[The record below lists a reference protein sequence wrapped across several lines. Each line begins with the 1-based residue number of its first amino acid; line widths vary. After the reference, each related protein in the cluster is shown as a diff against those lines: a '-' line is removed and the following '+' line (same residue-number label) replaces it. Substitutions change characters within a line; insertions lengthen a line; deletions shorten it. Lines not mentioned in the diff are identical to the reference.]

1 MNKLEFIEQLKSL
14 LRVSKDDEAS
24 LIEEYEAYFTEAMNG
39 GETEEQIITNLE
51 SPEEIATT
59 ANEDLGVTH
68 SGNMKDFVDIQFDAI
83 KHGYDKVVD
92 SDMVGNVTDTID
104 EAMKGVGETLKGLDI
119 EAKVSKAL
127 EKVGLGLKKMRD
139 VKFDVKFKDM
149 AMKFDNSKVDAFDYE
164 QDTLNIVI
172 KDGNRDILNLEV
184 VGGTPNLVVKSLPTT
199 IKQTI
204 SLEGDTLDIDIPTSN
219 IKYSERKRMRLF
231 VPNSVKQLSVNGN
244 VPMSI
249 RDLETSIKVDVDNSP
264 LVVKDVEG
272 ETLVVNVGS
281 APVVVKDIEMEVI
294 TIVAKHGP
302 FSIKDIEAEKATIT
316 IGNGPL
322 SIKDLDIDELT
333 LEAGNGP
340 QTIKFMDG
348 VVHSYKLGSG
358 PKTIKN
364 IETDDLKVVSNG
376 GLLTMKDI
384 TVKNLTGDVSGTVK
398 TMKNIEAENFE
409 LNK

>member
-14 LRVSKDDEAS
+14 LRVSRDDEAS

-51 SPEEIATT
+51 TPEEIAAN

-68 SGNMKDFVDIQFDAI
+68 HGNMKDFVDIQFEAI

-92 SDMVGNVTDTID
+92 SDMVGNVTDTLE

-127 EKVGLGLKKMRD
+127 EKVGLGLKKLKD
-139 VKFDVKFKDM
+139 IKFDVKLKDM
-149 AMKFDNSKVDAFDYE
+149 AMKFDNSKVVAFDYE
-164 QDTLNIVI
+164 HETLNIVI
-172 KDGNRDILNLEV
+172 EDGNRDILNLEV
-184 VGGTPNLVVKSLPTT
+184 VGGTPNLVVKFLPKT

-204 SLEGDTLDIDIPTSN
+204 ELEGDALTINIPTSN
-219 IKYSERKRMRLF
+219 IKYSEKKRMRLF
-231 VPNSVKQLSVNGN
+231 IPNSVKNLSINSN
-244 VPMSI
+244 VPMSV
-249 RDLETSIKVDVDNSP
+249 RDLETSIKVDIENSP
-264 LVVKDVEG
+264 LVIKDIEG

-281 APVVVKDIEMEVI
+281 APIVIKDIEMKEI
-294 TIVAKHGP
+294 TVVAKHGP
-302 FSIKDIEAEKATIT
+302 ISIKDIEAEKATMK

-322 SIKDLDIDELT
+322 SVKDIEIDELT

-340 QTIKFMDG
+340 QTIKFVEG
-348 VVHSYKLGSG
+348 VSHSYKLGSG
-358 PKTIKN
+358 PKTIKE
-364 IETDDLKVVSNG
+364 IELDTLQIVSNG

-384 TVKNLTGDVSGTVK
+384 TVKVLTGDVSGTVK
-398 TMKNIEAENFE
+398 TMKNIEAEDFE